1 VIEQKPVIRPGHQRP
16 PASRPDTHPVYGS
29 QLVRQYPVPSAA
41 AGGRHRRRVQER
53 PRRGRILVAVGLAL
67 VALVVLA
74 GIAANAGGGRSLASS
89 GSDVSSVAPL
99 DTAGGAIGDGTWLV
113 GEQIAPGTYR
123 TAGPAGGNR
132 PSCYYARLS
141 GTSGLRTDVILD
153 ARPVG
158 RTVITIQGND
168 VAFENRGCLP
178 FERVPDG
185 AQ

>member
-41 AGGRHRRRVQER
+41 AGGRHRRRVQKR

-74 GIAANAGGGRSLASS
+74 GIAANVGGAAVSSS
-89 GSDVSSVAPL
+89 GADVSRVAPL
-99 DTAGGAIGDGTWLV
+99 DTPSSAIGEGTWLV

-123 TAGPAGGNR
+123 TAGPAGGSR
-132 PSCYYARLS
+132 PHCYYARLS
-141 GTSGLRTDVILD
+141 GTTGLRTDVILD